1 MGFIEP
7 LIIVNRKNC
16 SNNCEA
22 TVVALCFYI
31 INVVQILTLNDSWIS
46 FFLRVCKV
54 MLNSQIR
61 RHMACPFTAVRKADV
76 CQINPKQALPVVYY
90 DRSIT
95 LLFTCGTLFL
105 LYICHIAVFYV
116 CLYVLGKHLKLLWS
130 KEEITVHNS
139 TIIVCIL
146 I

>member
-1 MGFIEP
+1 MYAKLSDMQANG
-7 LIIVNRKNC
+7 LSLHSSV
-16 SNNCEA
+16 
-22 TVVALCFYI
+22 T
-31 INVVQILTLNDSWIS
+31 
-46 FFLRVCKV
+46 
-54 MLNSQIR
+54 
-61 RHMACPFTAVRKADV
+61 VRKADV

-90 DRSIT
+90 DRFIT